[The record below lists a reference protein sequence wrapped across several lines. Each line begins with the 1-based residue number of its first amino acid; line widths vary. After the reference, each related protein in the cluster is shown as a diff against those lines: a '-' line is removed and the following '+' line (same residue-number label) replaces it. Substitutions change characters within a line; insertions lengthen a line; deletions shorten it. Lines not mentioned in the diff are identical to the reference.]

1 MALSAR
7 HSHDEDMKR
16 TPQLVFTAILPTD
29 ELIRLGEAAVVE
41 LERRG
46 YDVRGKTAAQITKIL
61 RFPPPK
67 RKAK

>member
-1 MALSAR
+1 MKKTPKLAR
-7 HSHDEDMKR
+7 TVS
-16 TPQLVFTAILPTD
+16 LPMD

-46 YDVRGKTAAQITKIL
+46 YDVRGKTAAEIKKIL